1 MKNTANVDDL
11 VAYDQTLPAGEHLS
25 KKQVKTLKAKL
36 SAYGDISQLTILL
49 SLNYSNTISVV
60 ASKNARSTT
69 SSRHGT
75 WSEKAKSPCKENLDE
90 RHERLVKRAKRA
102 QADTLADAE
111 HQLWTEPIVGESS
124 RLPTDLTS
132 VFTSLLGNQLNHG

>member
-1 MKNTANVDDL
+1 MKNAANLDDL

-25 KKQVKTLKAKL
+25 KKQVRTLKAKL
-36 SAYGDISQLTILL
+36 LAYEDVGQLTILL
-49 SLNYSNTISVV
+49 FLNYSNTFSAV
-60 ASKNARSTT
+60 ASTNARSMT
-69 SSRHGT
+69 SARHGT

-102 QADTLADAE
+102 QADMLADAE

-132 VFTSLLGNQLNHG
+132 VFTSLL